1 MGLAEDLFHIPVE
14 AMHASSYKRQD
25 SNFKRW

>member
-1 MGLAEDLFHIPVE
+1 MGLAEELFHIPVE